1 MQQNILKF
9 SAFDYFSHCVIALR
23 IASREKQNEKQNP
36 HIESQLATGK
46 QQRDILTLSPCLYL
60 SHTHIK
66 TILIFPAR
74 LLTIFFTSS
83 YLLFLPSNSNN
94 DSFNV
99 SILAV
104 TDSTA
109 RHSLHLY
116 FMFPVFISP
125 FSNFSC
131 CHNWQPKQRTRSG
144 KTLFE
149 NEKKSNPWLLHLTLW
164 VLATYPAVSLSLSVS
179 LIFLSLFVTL
189 PRNDTFSTT
198 KTMTDFLVLVEFFLA
213 FKRYKCQIVF
223 VAHTVWIQ
231 SVMQV

>member
-1 MQQNILKF
+1 M
-9 SAFDYFSHCVIALR
+9 R
-23 IASREKQNEKQNP
+23 IASREKQKRKPKSAYRIPTRNRQTTER
-36 HIESQLATGK
+36 HTSL
-46 QQRDILTLSPCLYL
+46 LSRSISR
-60 SHTHIK
+60 SHTQQ
-66 TILIFPAR
+66 ILIFPAR
-74 LLTIFFTSS
+74 LFTFFFL
-83 YLLFLPSNSNN
+83 YPLPLLFLPCNSNN

-149 NEKKSNPWLLHLTLW
+149 NEKK
-164 VLATYPAVSLSLSVS
+164 
-179 LIFLSLFVTL
+179 
-189 PRNDTFSTT
+189 
-198 KTMTDFLVLVEFFLA
+198 K
-213 FKRYKCQIVF
+213 
-223 VAHTVWIQ
+223 
-231 SVMQV
+231 